1 MSSRELFN
9 VLRGEM
15 TSMARARSSP
25 TRPPCTDRSSGSV
38 LSVRPGMTGAWQV
51 GGRNNIE
58 YPERVDI
65 DVDYVHRKSTT
76 VDLAIL
82 LKTPVALFDWNATS

>member
-1 MSSRELFN
+1 MSLVGPRPIIADEAAMYGSK
-9 VLRGEM
+9 LRL
-15 TSMARARSSP
+15 
-25 TRPPCTDRSSGSV
+25 V

>member
-1 MSSRELFN
+1 
-9 VLRGEM
+9 
-15 TSMARARSSP
+15 
-25 TRPPCTDRSSGSV
+25 
-38 LSVRPGMTGAWQV
+38 MTGAWQV
-51 GGRNNIE
+51 GGRSKID

-82 LKTPVALFDWNATS
+82 LKTPVALLDWRCHVVTTASRQRRISLRASSRPRLVTAVIGTRSKW